1 MKGPLPPTR
10 RFVQF
15 GPPGARAVVVQNE
28 QRVEQ
33 AKPEPKPLAKPAAK
47 IDPKL
52 VAAARELRDRWLE
65 KVNEEPALLTSVG
78 KYDVA
83 RALAAGGPDVNK
95 ALPPIAA

>member
-1 MKGPLPPTR
+1 
-10 RFVQF
+10 VQF
-15 GPPGARAVVVQNE
+15 GPPGAKPVLVNE

-65 KVNEEPALLTSVG
+65 HVNSNPLLSNG
-78 KYDVA
+78 KYDVS
-83 RALAAGGPDVNK
+83 RALPGDGASSTQRVVAIP
-95 ALPPIAA
+95 ATPLLPAPSIAA